1 MVQWKKVTRGV
12 LGMKQISIHWKI
24 MTMTFFII
32 ICSFAVAG
40 IFVLGSVMEKKEAEI
55 SERSLLLSRTVA
67 ELPEVRK
74 LLSEGGDKSRAEE
87 INPVV
92 ERIRVI
98 NNADYI
104 VVLNNNRIRLSHP
117 VKRMIGTVSKTADE
131 DAAFTEHSYVSKAN
145 GEAGTVMRGFVPIMD
160 DEHNQVGVV
169 ITGYLTPTLWEI
181 VWGTR
186 IEIFLA
192 IGFSLLLGAWGAWSL
207 ARHVKNQM
215 FGLEPHEIA
224 RLYAERNETFNAMHE
239 GIIAIDN
246 DMTITVFNEKAYRI
260 LGVDKQNLI
269 GKNIYDVL
277 PDTRLP
283 EIIDFNHPVYNK
295 ELLVNQHSILSNRI
309 PIQVRGKT
317 IGAVAV
323 FQDRTDVKKLAE
335 ELTGVK
341 AFVQALRVQ
350 NHEHKN
356 KMHTIAGLLQLG
368 KYKKATEYIFQA
380 KEEQEMLTDF
390 LHERIKDDN
399 LSGLLLSKVS
409 HGKELGIE
417 VEIDKNS
424 NWTHFPNGLDHH
436 DFVVIIGNLM
446 ENAFEAVQK
455 SIQKERKVSISLDQT
470 DESTSILVEDNGIG
484 MDEAVIN
491 NLFKNGYTTKQEE
504 GHGIGMYLIHE
515 IVAKGGGNIEVDS
528 SPGEGTSIVIT
539 F

>member
-1 MVQWKKVTRGV
+1 
-12 LGMKQISIHWKI
+12 MKQISIHWKI

-32 ICSFAVAG
+32 FCSFAVAG
-40 IFVLGSVMEKKEAEI
+40 IFVLGSIMEKKETEI

-67 ELPEVRK
+67 ELPEVKK
-74 LLSEGGDKSRAEE
+74 LLSEDEVKNGKAE
-87 INPVV
+87 INSIV

-104 VVLNNNRIRLSHP
+104 VVLNNNRVRMSHP
-117 VKRMIGTVSKTADE
+117 VKRMIGTVSKTTDE
-131 DAAFTEHSYVSKAN
+131 DAAFTEHSYVSKAS

-160 DEHNQVGVV
+160 DEHNQIGVV

-181 VWGTR
+181 IWETR
-186 IEIFLA
+186 IEIILA
-192 IGFSLLLGAWGAWSL
+192 VVFSLLLGAWGAWSL

-224 RLYAERNETFNAMHE
+224 RLYVERNETFNAMHE

-246 DMTITVFNEKAYRI
+246 NMAITVFNEKAYHI

-269 GKNIYDVL
+269 GRNIYDVL

-283 EIIDFNHPVYNK
+283 EIIDFNHAVYNK
-295 ELLVNQHSILSNRI
+295 ELLVNQRSILSNRI

-356 KMHTIAGLLQLG
+356 KVHTIAGLLQLG
-368 KYKKATEYIFQA
+368 KYEAAT
-380 KEEQEMLTDF
+380 D
-390 LHERIKDDN
+390 
-399 LSGLLLSKVS
+399 
-409 HGKELGIE
+409 
-417 VEIDKNS
+417 
-424 NWTHFPNGLDHH
+424 
-436 DFVVIIGNLM
+436 
-446 ENAFEAVQK
+446 
-455 SIQKERKVSISLDQT
+455 
-470 DESTSILVEDNGIG
+470 
-484 MDEAVIN
+484 
-491 NLFKNGYTTKQEE
+491 
-504 GHGIGMYLIHE
+504 
-515 IVAKGGGNIEVDS
+515 
-528 SPGEGTSIVIT
+528 
-539 F
+539 